1 MAAVAYGAK
10 KQAEKRENKQ
20 PRCVFEK
27 YDKDKSGKLD
37 KDELLGAFADLG
49 VHVKLKEL
57 DVYVKHYG
65 KNDKVKFE
73 AFDKLLTA
81 MQELEDEKQADLEK
95 ICNEDMT
102 LGFHFF
108 RTLSSTLAR
117 RLRNTS
123 DFVAH
128 FKGMSQKRR

>member
-20 PRCVFEK
+20 PRSVFEK

-65 KNDKVKFE
+65 KNEKIKFE

-95 ICNEDMT
+95 YERETKESLELEKARLAAEREDLIAKAKAEGLT
-102 LGFHFF
+102 
-108 RTLSSTLAR
+108 
-117 RLRNTS
+117 
-123 DFVAH
+123 
-128 FKGMSQKRR
+128 